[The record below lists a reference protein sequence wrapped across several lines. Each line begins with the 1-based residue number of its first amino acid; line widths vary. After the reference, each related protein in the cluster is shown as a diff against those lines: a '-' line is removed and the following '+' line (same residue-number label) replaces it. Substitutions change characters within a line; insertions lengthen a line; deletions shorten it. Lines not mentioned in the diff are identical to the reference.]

1 MCTFLLSYVWPGRTF
16 SEQLLVSTGCCSVLD
31 IRYIHIHRYKT
42 LSIYHHIA
50 QKVITFYSLFTV
62 HFASTLDLDHVFFVN
77 GIHNT
82 RSILFTHCH
91 FFIRFYY
98 CLFAK
103 NVLHCNAVSLFFDKF
118 LFGGVDKGF
127 DYKRVCFMTL

>member
-50 QKVITFYSLFTV
+50 QKVITFYSLFTI
-62 HFASTLDLDHVFFVN
+62 HFASTLDLDHVLFLLVAYTIHVQYFSPIVIFFLLGFIIACLQKMCYIVMLF
-77 GIHNT
+77 HCF
-82 RSILFTHCH
+82 SIS
-91 FFIRFYY
+91 FYLGGLTKGLITSE
-98 CLFAK
+98 C
-103 NVLHCNAVSLFFDKF
+103 VS
-118 LFGGVDKGF
+118 
-127 DYKRVCFMTL
+127 